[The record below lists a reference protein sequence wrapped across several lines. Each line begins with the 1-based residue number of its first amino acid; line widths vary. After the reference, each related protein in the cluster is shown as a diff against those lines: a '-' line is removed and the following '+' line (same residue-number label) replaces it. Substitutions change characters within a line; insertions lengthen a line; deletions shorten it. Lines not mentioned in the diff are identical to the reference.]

1 MSWFWIVLIVVC
13 YALLSTTICMV
24 LSKVAKSL
32 DDGII
37 VLIAMFWP
45 LIIILLPVII
55 LIIVLYEI
63 VDKCRYNEY

>member
-1 MSWFWIVLIVVC
+1 MSWYWIVLIVIC
-13 YALLSTTICMV
+13 YALLSTIICVV

-45 LIIILLPVII
+45 LVIMLLPVIM
-55 LIIVLYEI
+55 LIILLYEI
-63 VDKCRYNEY
+63 VDKCRYNKD